1 MLSLGLGLRLGLGLA
16 VAPFPLCCRYFL
28 LPSHSLPAVLPV
40 LPAPFPLP
48 SRCVAGTSCS
58 LPAHFLL
65 CCRYFLLARTHP
77 DPSAP
82 ASKAFTGFVVDA
94 DSPGIHVGR
103 KVGLR
108 GGASLSA
115 WCCVNGSRQ

>member
-1 MLSLGLGLRLGLGLA
+1 MLQALP
-16 VAPFPLCCRYFL
+16 APFPLPSRPFLLPSRCVAGTSCSLPAPFLLCCRYFL
-28 LPSHSLPAVLPV
+28 
-40 LPAPFPLP
+40 LP